1 MDDLFLALWFFI
13 PAGAAN
19 AAPILAARVPVLKR
33 LHAPLDFGVT
43 FRAAPVLGPNK
54 TWRGV
59 LAGIVM
65 AVVALWLQQVFIRDV
80 LRSGVLFGLD
90 YASLPTIPLG
100 ILFGIGALGGD
111 ALKSFFKRRA
121 GTAPGRS
128 WIPFDQL
135 DYIIGAALATAIVVR
150 LPSLAYAWSVIL
162 WVLIHFAATFV
173 GYRVGLKERPV

>member
-1 MDDLFLALWFFI
+1 MDNFLLAIWFFI

-19 AAPILAARVPVLKR
+19 VAPILAARVPILKR
-33 LHAPLDFGVT
+33 LNAPLDFGVT
-43 FRAAPVLGPNK
+43 FRGVPVLGPNK
-54 TWRGV
+54 TWRGM

-65 AVVALWLQQVFIRDV
+65 AVVVLWLQQVLIRDI
-80 LRSGVLFGLD
+80 LRSDALFGLD

-111 ALKSFFKRRA
+111 ALKSFFKRRV

-135 DYIIGAALATAIVVR
+135 DYIIGAALATVIVVR

-173 GYRVGLKERPV
+173 GYRAGLKERPV